1 MGPPVGLAGESISL
15 GHFMGVFGPSGAF
28 ELVVVFTINGSLVK
42 L

>member
-1 MGPPVGLAGESISL
+1 MGPPAGWAGELSL